1 MMMLYFI
8 NDLNKET
15 LMICDSGVKEKIL
28 GMHKLIPIKMMDI
41 DEFTRKITFSYDEEA
56 IIELIKTYGF
66 KYEVAK
72 MYLDNLCYVEDK
84 DYNNEKLDFLVK
96 IKKELR
102 DKKLLKYNN
111 GFLEYVRKTPVI
123 FYNVRINNFMKRLL
137 DGVSYQVKERVY
149 NNYEHNVYAYNTME
163 EEVEYVAHEVGNL
176 ISQGVD
182 ISKIKLTNVNK
193 DYYNTIERIFTL
205 FNLKV
210 NIPYKRSL
218 SSYEIVRKF
227 ISNLNEM
234 NITEAIELID
244 KEDEMYFELVKVI
257 NKYIIYNDIE
267 LLKYKLENTE
277 ISSKG
282 YANGIE
288 IIDYLNYI
296 TQDDEYIFMLG
307 FNDGVVPN
315 SYKDIDYIT
324 DNIREY
330 VGIETIE
337 EKNKYLREDILN
349 SLKDIK
355 NLIITYKKSDNKKGY
370 YPSTMCNYF
379 RVIDGNTKYCDSY
392 SEVYNKI
399 KLMRG
404 YDKYLKYGVKD
415 DDFDD
420 LYSNFKIDY
429 QSYSNKYS
437 GINRIQD
444 GLTLSYS
451 DMKLY
456 NQCSFRYYL
465 SKILKL
471 DIYEENFSAVIGSTV
486 HYVMQK
492 CLSNNEIDTDKYI
505 SEYLSDRVLT
515 KKERF
520 FLDKYRM
527 IVKELLDHVLEE
539 KEYSLFNKAMY
550 EKKIQVDFGEK
561 IVFKGI
567 IDKILY
573 YENDG
578 RTYYAL
584 IDYKTG
590 QDQIDLKYLKYGL
603 NMQLPIYLYLSKR
616 LEFINPVCVGFYLQR
631 INVKERDYRLIGYSN
646 SDKDVLSIIDNNY
659 DNSKVIKGMK
669 TLKDGSFSKYSKVL
683 SNEEIEDIVKKTE
696 KEIIKVIKMIKNN
709 EFTINPKVIDNIEV
723 GCEYCKFRDIC
734 NMTNKDKV
742 IITTTNTE
750 EGDSNG

>member
-1 MMMLYFI
+1 
-8 NDLNKET
+8 
-15 LMICDSGVKEKIL
+15 
-28 GMHKLIPIKMMDI
+28 
-41 DEFTRKITFSYDEEA
+41 
-56 IIELIKTYGF
+56 
-66 KYEVAK
+66 
-72 MYLDNLCYVEDK
+72 
-84 DYNNEKLDFLVK
+84 
-96 IKKELR
+96 
-102 DKKLLKYNN
+102 
-111 GFLEYVRKTPVI
+111 
-123 FYNVRINNFMKRLL
+123 
-137 DGVSYQVKERVY
+137 
-149 NNYEHNVYAYNTME
+149 
-163 EEVEYVAHEVGNL
+163 
-176 ISQGVD
+176 
-182 ISKIKLTNVNK
+182 
-193 DYYNTIERIFTL
+193 
-205 FNLKV
+205 
-210 NIPYKRSL
+210 
-218 SSYEIVRKF
+218 
-227 ISNLNEM
+227 
-234 NITEAIELID
+234 
-244 KEDEMYFELVKVI
+244 
-257 NKYIIYNDIE
+257 
-267 LLKYKLENTE
+267 
-277 ISSKG
+277 
-282 YANGIE
+282 
-288 IIDYLNYI
+288 
-296 TQDDEYIFMLG
+296 
-307 FNDGVVPN
+307 
-315 SYKDIDYIT
+315 
-324 DNIREY
+324 
-330 VGIETIE
+330 
-337 EKNKYLREDILN
+337 
-349 SLKDIK
+349 
-355 NLIITYKKSDNKKGY
+355 
-370 YPSTMCNYF
+370 MCNYF

-415 DDFDD
+415 DGFDD

-444 GLTLSYS
+444 GFTLSYS

-471 DIYEENFSAVIGSTV
+471 DIYEENFSTVIGSTV

-492 CLSNNEIDTDKYI
+492 CLSNNENDTDKYI

-520 FLDKYRM
+520 FLDKYRV

-573 YENDG
+573 YENNG
-578 RTYYAL
+578 QTYYAL

-590 QDQIDLKYLKYGL
+590 QDQIDLKYLEYGL

-616 LEFINPVCVGFYLQR
+616 LEFINSVCVGFYLQR

-646 SDKDVLSIIDNNY
+646 SDRDVLSIIDNNY
-659 DNSKVIKGMK
+659 DNSKIIKGMK
-669 TLKDGSFSKYSKVL
+669 TLNDGSFSKYSKVL
-683 SNEEIEDIVKKTE
+683 SNEEIDDIVKKTE
-696 KEIIKVIKMIKNN
+696 EEIVKVIKMINNN
-709 EFTINPKVIDNIEV
+709 EFSINPKVIDNIEV
-723 GCEYCKFRDIC
+723 GCEYCKFKDIC

>member
-1 MMMLYFI
+1 MMKLDFI
-8 NDLNKET
+8 YELKKET
-15 LMICDSGVKEKIL
+15 LIICDRGVKKKIL
-28 GMHKLIPIKMMDI
+28 EMHKLIPIKMMNI
-41 DEFTRKITFSYDEEA
+41 DEFIKKMTFSYDEEA
-56 IIELIKTYGF
+56 IISLIKSYGF
-66 KYEVAK
+66 NYEVAK

-84 DYNNEKLDFLVK
+84 DYSNEKLDFLVK

-111 GFLEYVRKTPVI
+111 SFLEYVRKTPII

-137 DGVSYQVKERVY
+137 EDVNYQVILREY
-149 NNYEHNVYAYNTME
+149 NNYDHVVYAYNTME
-163 EEVEYVAHEVGNL
+163 EEVEYVAHEIGNL
-176 ISQGVD
+176 INQGID

-210 NIPYKRSL
+210 NIPYTRRL

-227 ISNLNEM
+227 ISMLDEM
-234 NITEAIELID
+234 SINEAIELID
-244 KEDEMYFELVKVI
+244 KEDEMYSEFVKVI
-257 NKYIIYNDIE
+257 NKYIIYNDKE
-267 LLKYKLENTE
+267 LLKYKFENVE
-277 ISSKG
+277 VSSKG
-282 YANGIE
+282 YTNGIE
-288 IIDYLNYI
+288 IIDYLNYVAE
-296 TQDDEYIFMLG
+296 DDEYVFMLG

-324 DNIREY
+324 DNIRGY
-330 VGIETIE
+330 VGMETIE

-349 SLKDIK
+349 SLRDIK

-379 RVIDGNTKYCDSY
+379 KVIDGNTRYCDSY
-392 SEVYNKI
+392 SDVYNKI
-399 KLMRG
+399 KLMRE

-429 QSYSNKYS
+429 QSYSNKYT

-456 NQCSFRYYL
+456 NQCAFRYYL
-465 SKILKL
+465 SKILRL

-492 CLSNNEIDTDKYI
+492 CLSNNEWDTDKYI
-505 SEYLSDRVLT
+505 SEYLSDRILT

-520 FLDKYRM
+520 FLNKYRVV
-527 IVKELLDHVLEE
+527 VKELLDHVLEE
-539 KEYSLFNKAMY
+539 KEYSLFNHAMY

-561 IVFKGI
+561 VVFKGF

-573 YENDG
+573 YQNDG

-590 QDQIDLKYLKYGL
+590 QDQIDLKYLEYGL

-646 SDKDVLSIIDNNY
+646 SDKDILSIIDNNY

-669 TLKDGSFSKYSKVL
+669 TLKDGSFSRYSKVL
-683 SNEEIEDIVKKTE
+683 SCEEIEDIVKKTE
-696 KEIIKVIKMIKNN
+696 EEILKVIKMIKNN
-709 EFTINPKVIDNIEV
+709 EFTINPKVIDNMEV
-723 GCEYCKFRDIC
+723 VCEYCKFKDIC

-742 IITTTNTE
+742 IITTTNME

>member
-1 MMMLYFI
+1 MDNPCLEVKNLKKIYHDKTSETLALDNINFTIKDKEYISIIGPSGCGKSTILGIISNIIPKSGGKIIFKKENPTIGYMLQEDSLFPWKTI
-8 NDLNKET
+8 LENCLLGLEITKRLNKKT
-15 LMICDSGVKEKIL
+15 KQ
-28 GMHKLIPIKMMDI
+28 
-41 DEFTRKITFSYDEEA
+41 RA
-56 IIELIKTYGF
+56 IELLTTYGLKDF
-66 KYEVAK
+66 MNKYPSSLSGGMRQRASLIRTLVLDPDILLLDEPFSALDYQTRLTLSDEV
-72 MYLDNLCYVEDK
+72 YEI
-84 DYNNEKLDFLVK
+84 
-96 IKKELR
+96 IKKE
-102 DKKLLKYNN
+102 
-111 GFLEYVRKTPVI
+111 GKTALI
-123 FYNVRINNFMKRLL
+123 TG
-137 DGVSYQVKERVY
+137 GV
-149 NNYEHNVYAYNTME
+149 HCA
-163 EEVEYVAHEVGNL
+163 
-176 ISQGVD
+176 
-182 ISKIKLTNVNK
+182 
-193 DYYNTIERIFTL
+193 
-205 FNLKV
+205 
-210 NIPYKRSL
+210 
-218 SSYEIVRKF
+218 
-227 ISNLNEM
+227 
-234 NITEAIELID
+234 
-244 KEDEMYFELVKVI
+244 
-257 NKYIIYNDIE
+257 
-267 LLKYKLENTE
+267 
-277 ISSKG
+277 
-282 YANGIE
+282 
-288 IIDYLNYI
+288 
-296 TQDDEYIFMLG
+296 
-307 FNDGVVPN
+307 
-315 SYKDIDYIT
+315 
-324 DNIREY
+324 EY

-492 CLSNNEIDTDKYI
+492 CLSNNENDTDKYI

-520 FLDKYRM
+520 FLDKYRV

-573 YENDG
+573 YENNG
-578 RTYYAL
+578 QTYYAL

-669 TLKDGSFSKYSKVL
+669 TLKDGSFSKYNKVL

-696 KEIIKVIKMIKNN
+696 EEIIKVIKMIKNN

-723 GCEYCKFRDIC
+723 GCEYCKFKDIC
-734 NMTNKDKV
+734 NMTSKDKV